1 MQQIKT
7 FKPMRRKLL
16 MFLAVFAMFPS
27 WNNLFGETPPNNV
40 FLYKGSY
47 EKAPWGKAKPPKGSK
62 DNDGYSWSLLQKGVC
77 LYLSTY
83 SQEADI
89 YIQDKRNRTVFKQSV
104 GTNDSV
110 LEISTAGLRPGEYYI
125 CILTDDEMWYG
136 SFEI

>member
-1 MQQIKT
+1 MKIN
-7 FKPMRRKLL
+7 LL
-16 MFLAVFAMFPS
+16 TIFTLIFTMFLPE
-27 WNNLFGETPPNNV
+27 NNLYGDTPPNSV
-40 FLYKGSY
+40 YLYKGND
-47 EKAPWGKAKPPKGSK
+47 GK
-62 DNDGYSWSLLQKGVC
+62 DNWNKNTPRKKDRDNSCAFWSLLQKEVC

-104 GTNDSV
+104 GASDTM

-125 CILTDDEMWYG
+125 YILTDDEMWYG

>member
-1 MQQIKT
+1 MK
-7 FKPMRRKLL
+7 RKLL
-16 MFLAVFAMFPS
+16 IFLAILAMFPS

-47 EKAPWGKAKPPKGSK
+47 EKAPWEKRGSHNGSK
-62 DNDGYSWSLLQKGVC
+62 DNDGYSWSLLQKGTS

-83 SQEADI
+83 NQEADI

-104 GTNDSV
+104 GASNSM

-125 CILTDDEMWYG
+125 YILTDDEMWYG

>member
-1 MQQIKT
+1 
-7 FKPMRRKLL
+7 MRRKLL
-16 MFLAVFAMFPS
+16 MFLAVFAMFSP

-47 EKAPWGKAKPPKGSK
+47 DKAPWEKWNSHKGSK
-62 DNDGYSWSLLQKGVC
+62 DNDYNSWSLLQKEAS

-104 GTNDSV
+104 GANDSM
-110 LEISTAGLRPGEYYI
+110 LEISTVGLRSGEYYI
-125 CILTDDEMWYG
+125 YILTDDEMWYG

>member
-1 MQQIKT
+1 
-7 FKPMRRKLL
+7 MRRNFFIPLSFILAIFLL
-16 MFLAVFAMFPS
+16 HTDLYGDT
-27 WNNLFGETPPNNV
+27 LPNSIY
-40 FLYKGSY
+40 LYKGDY
-47 EKAPWGKAKPPKGSK
+47 EKGIWRKRPTSKEEK
-62 DNDGYSWSLLQKGVC
+62 DNTYTLWSLLQKGTS

-83 SQEADI
+83 NQEADI

-104 GTNDSV
+104 GASNSM